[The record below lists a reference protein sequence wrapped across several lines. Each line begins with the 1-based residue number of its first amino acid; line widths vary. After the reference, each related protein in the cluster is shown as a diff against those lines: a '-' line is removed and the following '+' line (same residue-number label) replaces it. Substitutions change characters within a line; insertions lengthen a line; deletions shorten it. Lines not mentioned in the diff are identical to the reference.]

1 MYIEASFPHVHLW
14 HHHFRRRYHQQ
25 RRRSSLF
32 IACSKHPSIHLH
44 IYLLLHSS
52 SSTAFNIAH
61 IMSLP
66 VHPHL
71 HSGYYSPSSS
81 SSPLESNSF
90 PVVGPDPDDTT
101 TGDDEDNMFRDMS
114 FDEILEDLNAR
125 FLINLPKEEMNLL
138 RVYWQ
143 AEQA

>member
-1 MYIEASFPHVHLW
+1 M
-14 HHHFRRRYHQQ
+14 
-25 RRRSSLF
+25 
-32 IACSKHPSIHLH
+32 
-44 IYLLLHSS
+44 
-52 SSTAFNIAH
+52 
-61 IMSLP
+61 
-66 VHPHL
+66 
-71 HSGYYSPSSS
+71 
-81 SSPLESNSF
+81 
-90 PVVGPDPDDTT
+90 VGPDADDTA

>member
-1 MYIEASFPHVHLW
+1 MHVEEYRPSSVIT
-14 HHHFRRRYHQQ
+14 FRRRHY
-25 RRRSSLF
+25 RRRRCF
-32 IACSKHPSIHLH
+32 FVACSKHSSIHLY
-44 IYLLLHSS
+44 IYLLLHRP
-52 SSTAFNIAH
+52 SSTAPNAAH
-61 IMSLP
+61 TMPLP
-66 VHPHL
+66 GDPHPHL

-90 PVVGPDPDDTT
+90 PTVGSDPDDTA

>member
-1 MYIEASFPHVHLW
+1 MP
-14 HHHFRRRYHQQ
+14 
-25 RRRSSLF
+25 
-32 IACSKHPSIHLH
+32 
-44 IYLLLHSS
+44 
-52 SSTAFNIAH
+52 
-61 IMSLP
+61 LP
-66 VHPHL
+66 VDPHPHL
-71 HSGYYSPSSS
+71 DAGYYSPSSS

-90 PVVGPDPDDTT
+90 PTVGPDPDDTA

>member
-1 MYIEASFPHVHLW
+1 MP
-14 HHHFRRRYHQQ
+14 
-25 RRRSSLF
+25 
-32 IACSKHPSIHLH
+32 
-44 IYLLLHSS
+44 
-52 SSTAFNIAH
+52 
-61 IMSLP
+61 LP

-71 HSGYYSPSSS
+71 HPGYYSPSSS

-90 PVVGPDPDDTT
+90 PVVGPDQDDIT